1 MATEF
6 SPELNRR
13 TGWWIVAAVMIGIV
27 GLFFLSFIGTFIFGL
42 FVYYGA
48 RPINRRIQHRADSR
62 AVAATVTLLFI
73 VLPTLALLGYTGF
86 VAFREFTTFLGPE
99 TIDTALERVPAISS
113 HSVQRSR
120 TYHGSPNSLVR
131 SRGSRRDSS
140 EPWVRSARFR
150 TRCST

>member
-48 RPINRRIQHRADSR
+48 
-62 AVAATVTLLFI
+62 
-73 VLPTLALLGYTGF
+73 
-86 VAFREFTTFLGPE
+86 
-99 TIDTALERVPAISS
+99 
-113 HSVQRSR
+113 
-120 TYHGSPNSLVR
+120 
-131 SRGSRRDSS
+131 
-140 EPWVRSARFR
+140 
-150 TRCST
+150 